1 MLEEESVDKDVATT
15 HFAEENTLSSI
26 VEKTRIVPRQ
36 RPSTPEDPP
45 QSEVLDECY
54 STAAQPDEQPDEQP
68 ADQPDEQPDDHPPD
82 QPDDKTDEQPREG
95 RKTEPYGKRKDPV
108 WRQPV

>member
-68 ADQPDEQPDDHPPD
+68 ADQHED
-82 QPDDKTDEQPREG
+82 QPNNNTIDEA
-95 RKTEPYGKRKDPV
+95 
-108 WRQPV
+108 